1 MSAYRC
7 SANLKDPFAAIVRLT
22 QGGGYRP
29 LGDGTILLD
38 LLFMSYPEVRVGL
51 KRLGLTSPHID

>member
-1 MSAYRC
+1 MRKLDKPKADRPV
-7 SANLKDPFAAIVRLT
+7 DT
-22 QGGGYRP
+22 GGGYRP